1 MPIEPKDDRD
11 DLAQLEAEYEAECQ
25 AEQTEG
31 GNTSAFHASQK
42 IVADHIKETALEPP
56 KPKPISFD
64 EHGLMSGSD
73 AAEELRIARWL
84 LSTGACPP
92 TYRTAEQV
100 VLGIQLVKSFGLN
113 VMASLRYTAYIND
126 ILCMWGDLPLS
137 IVERSGN
144 LEWIKEYR
152 VVKGPDG
159 KPVQQSHEDATMFE
173 PVAGSVCIVKHKEK
187 PEPRAAFYTVEK
199 ATAAGLLPGH
209 PKSAWGKHPD
219 RMLQL
224 RARAMAL
231 RDSFSGE
238 LLGAAIKEYD
248 VDGIDDR
255 KALEQP
261 AVAKEINAL
270 FETED

>member
-1 MPIEPKDDRD
+1 MPLPPNDDRD

-25 AEQTEG
+25 AEQGEG
-31 GNTSAFHASQK
+31 VSAAPAREAPKPHAQESK
-42 IVADHIKETALEPP
+42 LEAV
-56 KPKPISFD
+56 KPKPIAFD

-137 IVERSGN
+137 IVERSGK

-159 KPVQQSHEDATMFE
+159 KPLVQSHEDATMFD
-173 PVAGSVCIVKHKEK
+173 PVAGAVCIVKHKEK

-248 VDGIDDR
+248 VDGIEDR

-261 AVAKEINAL
+261 TVAGEINAL